1 MHESLETLFFIF
13 CVLCFRSSIHLQY
26 TFNTFYF
33 KLIVLDRL
41 IELREI
47 VTNEKVLQE
56 LVMDILRVLST
67 PDYDVRKKILHLG
80 ICLKDSKY
88 NHFVFLST

>member
-1 MHESLETLFFIF
+1 MKVWKHFFFIF
-13 CVLCFRSSIHLQY
+13 CVLCFRSPIHLL
-26 TFNTFYF
+26 FYF

-80 ICLKDSKY
+80 I
-88 NHFVFLST
+88 

>member
-1 MHESLETLFFIF
+1 MKVWKHFFYFLCSLF
-13 CVLCFRSSIHLQY
+13 SQS
-26 TFNTFYF
+26 NTSAFYF

>member
-1 MHESLETLFFIF
+1 MKVWKHFYFLSSLF
-13 CVLCFRSSIHLQY
+13 SQS
-26 TFNTFYF
+26 NTSAFYF

>member
-1 MHESLETLFFIF
+1 MCSLF
-13 CVLCFRSSIHLQY
+13 SQS
-26 TFNTFYF
+26 NTSAFYF

-80 ICLKDSKY
+80 ICLMGSKY